1 MIHDTPAAASGSGSK
16 MLCADL
22 SRDGTGSYS
31 GAFSYLRDYYG
42 AGYGKLKKK
51 GSRGGKGKAKAGNM
65 AKLSKPELA
74 TGVSFSGKGFQDG
87 IYKAHLHEDTCA
99 NDGGGHYNG
108 GDGVTVDAVNENW
121 PTVTCR
127 KGKCSGMAWNDWL
140 LTTTK
145 DFCNQ
150 GAIMQVLG
158 GYPAQVQATCG
169 ALIAAT
175 AGGQVILGSDP
186 RSADCFGAISE
197 EDGTNPE
204 LMNCYWNDLADFTM
218 AEWWYAAN
226 AVPAPTAGLS
236 IVVHDTLA
244 AASGSGSKMLCA
256 DLSVD
261 GAGVYSGSFSY
272 LQSYIDSASVGYG
285 KVKKGSAS
293 LTEPRMATKVHFHGK
308 DAEDDIYK
316 AHLHDDTCENG
327 GGGHYNGGDGVTV
340 DAVNE
345 NWPEVTCMDGK
356 CNGMAWSGWHPAAG
370 DVFSIVVHDT
380 PAAATGSGAKMLCA
394 DLMWDSKGQSYWGNF
409 EYLQPYIDS
418 AAPGVGAIS
427 HDSASLTAYNMGSSS
442 GTGTGKGGKKGK
454 GGGKKGKKAG
464 LLAHQS
470 QAATFG
476 ITAGGTIALVG
487 VIGLVALVATKTLGA
502 KPVPETEGLLEYIV
516 PEAVEL

>member
-1 MIHDTPAAASGSGSK
+1 MFGSVIASTNHAETH
-16 MLCADL
+16 CNHP
-22 SRDGTGSYS
+22 SRSCFL
-31 GAFSYLRDYYG
+31 A
-42 AGYGKLKKK
+42 KKK
-51 GSRGGKGKAKAGNM
+51 K
-65 AKLSKPELA
+65 
-74 TGVSFSGKGFQDG
+74 
-87 IYKAHLHEDTCA
+87 
-99 NDGGGHYNG
+99 
-108 GDGVTVDAVNENW
+108 
-121 PTVTCR
+121 
-127 KGKCSGMAWNDWL
+127 
-140 LTTTK
+140 
-145 DFCNQ
+145 
-150 GAIMQVLG
+150 
-158 GYPAQVQATCG
+158 
-169 ALIAAT
+169 LIAVVHAR
-175 AGGQVILGSDP
+175 A
-186 RSADCFGAISE
+186 
-197 EDGTNPE
+197 EDGTPS
-204 LMNCYWNDLADFTM
+204 L
-218 AEWWYAAN
+218 
-226 AVPAPTAGLS
+226 TAQIPFG
-236 IVVHDTLA
+236 
-244 AASGSGSKMLCA
+244 A

-409 EYLQPYIDS
+409 EYLKPYIDS